1 MMLLKKMYIMLRS
14 KIFKNLATNAS
25 LNTKINEIKG
35 EIPNVI
41 NLALLLLLLL
51 MMKITY
57 LMLVIQS
64 KMLTVTQNLVQLKRK
79 LLLIMIII
87 NILILNN

>member
-1 MMLLKKMYIMLRS
+1 MLRS
-14 KIFKNLATNAS
+14 KVFKNFATNAS
-25 LNTKINEIKG
+25 LNTKINEVKG

-51 MMKITY
+51 LLKITY

-64 KMLTVTQNLVQLKRK
+64 KMLTITQNLVQLKRK
-79 LLLIMIII
+79 SLLIMIII